1 MNDAGA
7 PVRPLRVAAYN
18 IHRAVGSDR
27 RRDPRRIARVIEEL
41 DADVVGLQEVDWQHE
56 WDEAESPLEMLTHLP
71 GYAAVPGPNLRDHR
85 GHYGNL
91 LLTRLPLGGIR
102 RIDLAERGREPRGAI
117 DADLVTRG
125 GKLRVIVTHLGLG
138 LGERRRQAVR
148 LARALDQQPGAPT
161 VLMGDFNEWMPGSPT
176 LRPFLRQAADT
187 RPPASFPSWL
197 PVLALDRVLAYWV
210 GAPLHCR
217 RHGSALARRA
227 SDHLPV
233 VMEIGP
239 AAGLPAGIA

>member
-1 MNDAGA
+1 MSW
-7 PVRPLRVAAYN
+7 RVM
-18 IHRAVGSDR
+18 S
-27 RRDPRRIARVIEEL
+27 
-41 DADVVGLQEVDWQHE
+41 
-56 WDEAESPLEMLTHLP
+56 THLD
-71 GYAAVPGPNLRDHR
+71 LRSRH
-85 GHYGNL
+85 
-91 LLTRLPLGGIR
+91 
-102 RIDLAERGREPRGAI
+102 
-117 DADLVTRG
+117 
-125 GKLRVIVTHLGLG
+125 
-138 LGERRRQAVR
+138 RRRQFAT
-148 LARALDQQPGAPT
+148 LLDQLVPSPRQPT

-217 RHGSALARRA
+217 RYGSALARRA

-239 AAGLPAGIA
+239 AAGLSAGIA